1 MILTAPLGRG
11 LGCPRVR
18 GITGGFTLKEKSPDP
33 GIAEGSHA
41 RQQPFR
47 SVTPVLFIRMLCL
60 PKAVTSELHAYFHI
74 HVLFTHSK
82 FHPFTVHS
90 WVSLSVC
97 IRPCNHHHNPDEN
110 HPFTLGIPVPLCLRS
125 LSPTNLKRP
134 LGRSVT
140 VLPFLEFHKN
150 ALTDSLLHL
159 TFFFSLSHSVF
170 EIHLC
175 SSMYGSLVPFY
186 C

>member
-1 MILTAPLGRG
+1 MIIPILTSLCSCNKNQYNKNHSICLMKKNPSIDMILTAPLGTG

-74 HVLFTHSK
+74 CVLFTHSK

-90 WVSLSVC
+90 WVSLSAC
-97 IRPCNHHHNPDEN
+97 IQPCNHHHNPDED
-110 HPFTLGIPVPLCLRS
+110 HPFTLRIPVPPCLHS
-125 LSPTNLKRP
+125 LSPTNLR
-134 LGRSVT
+134 
-140 VLPFLEFHKN
+140 
-150 ALTDSLLHL
+150 
-159 TFFFSLSHSVF
+159 
-170 EIHLC
+170 
-175 SSMYGSLVPFY
+175 
-186 C
+186 